1 MKKVLKR
8 KEKRILSLT
17 IMSIIC
23 AVCVTAAVQS
33 AFADT
38 EIEQSEVYV
47 NKRVIETV
55 AYTVEQ
61 IDIPVPDPEDIEILA
76 KTVYGEAGGVPNTA
90 HQAAVIWC
98 ILNRVDDPRWPDT
111 IEEVVIPSQFNGYDP
126 ENPITPELYELSL
139 DVYNRWQQEKAGAED
154 VGRILPKEYVF
165 FHGDG
170 KENHFRTEYEH
181 TGNYWDWTLPDP
193 YI

>member
-17 IMSIIC
+17 IISIIC

-33 AFADT
+33 AFS
-38 EIEQSEVYV
+38 EIEQDKTCTETQI
-47 NKRVIETV
+47 IETSPIV
-55 AYTVEQ
+55 AQVDMPE
-61 IDIPVPDPEDIEILA
+61 PEPEDIEILA
-76 KTVYGEAGGVPNTA
+76 KTVYGEAGSVPNTA

-111 IEEVVIPSQFNGYDP
+111 IEEVVIPSQFNGYNS
-126 ENPITPELYELSL
+126 ENPVTPELYELSL
-139 DVYNRWQQEKAGAED
+139 DVYNRWQQEKAGAKD
-154 VGRILPKEYVF
+154 VGRVLPKEYVF

>member
-17 IMSIIC
+17 ILSIIC

-33 AFADT
+33 AFA
-38 EIEQSEVYV
+38 EIEQDKTCTETQI
-47 NKRVIETV
+47 IETSPIV
-55 AYTVEQ
+55 AQV
-61 IDIPVPDPEDIEILA
+61 DMPVPDPEDIEILA

-154 VGRILPKEYVF
+154 VGRVLPKEYVF